1 MRIKPMLACM
11 TIVCLLTM
19 SATVAADKW
28 LHVHVEEAGGETV
41 NVNIPLSIV
50 ESMLPHIAVDE
61 LQNGKLQI
69 DAGHDLDGIDLRE
82 LAKALR
88 DAPDA
93 DFVTVESNDESVRVS
108 KEGDFLVVHA
118 NERGERSNERVRV
131 RLPLAVVDALA
142 GEDPN
147 ELDLIAALEA
157 LGEYEGESLVEVDS
171 SDSSVRVWI
180 DTSETGH

>member
-69 DAGHDLDGIDLRE
+69 DAGHDLAQRGHR
-82 LAKALR
+82 
-88 DAPDA
+88 P
-93 DFVTVESNDESVRVS
+93 SVPPPI
-108 KEGDFLVVHA
+108 
-118 NERGERSNERVRV
+118 ERKSERR
-131 RLPLAVVDALA
+131 
-142 GEDPN
+142 
-147 ELDLIAALEA
+147 IA
-157 LGEYEGESLVEVDS
+157 
-171 SDSSVRVWI
+171 SVGPCTDNARCA
-180 DTSETGH
+180 